1 MAQAA
6 TVPSGAAEQRSLAS
20 RMRGWKDDASG
31 LEQRLKDL
39 ETIARSL
46 RRRWWL
52 VGLGLALGLTGWAF
66 GVVRTRPGTIVL
78 VGGGGLV
85 LNALL
90 GIINE
95 RGWYRWWLIY
105 GLALLDVLLV
115 GVLVVWFG
123 HGGFVVAFLIAVLPY
138 AFDQGH
144 TVGNFLV
151 LTAALA
157 YLGARYLHGVLY
169 GDAGGLTAA
178 GLETVGFITVA
189 WALKQIPAVLIQRI
203 RQTRDVM
210 GEAERGYL
218 AVRAA
223 AEESDE
229 LGFLEKSFNRM
240 LEEIGTTISTVQ
252 READEVA
259 AFSEQLAASAEQ
271 LHATSETVTHT
282 AQKLA
287 RDLAKQRELAE
298 AARGESAKAADQAES
313 LRVRAELMQVD
324 AARLVAA
331 AQRGRERVA
340 RASQTLRAVGDEVR
354 ATAST
359 VAGLSGMSERI
370 GGFAQTIARIARQ
383 THLLA
388 LNAAIEAAR
397 AEEHGEGFAVV
408 ADEVRALAAEA
419 GKSAREVAELV
430 SELRAG
436 IDAAARAMQSG
447 EAKVRD
453 IGAVAAE
460 ADAALQ
466 ELHQGIEL
474 VGDLVNATAEVSRG
488 QAQRLAE
495 LAQSLQQVAAISSGS
510 SQSADG
516 AAAATQTQITSMGD
530 LTATSQQLAQLAE
543 RLRASIARF
552 SVLRREQEG
561 QEPPSPAPRPTDHPA
576 RDTRAAFGPWS
587 HIPALRG

>member
-1 MAQAA
+1 MPQEADQMTVQA
-6 TVPSGAAEQRSLAS
+6 GAADRPSLAS
-20 RMRGWKDDASG
+20 KIRGWKDDATG

-52 VGLGLALGLTGWAF
+52 VGTGLVLGLIGWA
-66 GVVRTRPGTIVL
+66 VEAVRTRPGTMVL
-78 VGGGGLV
+78 VAGGGLI

-90 GIINE
+90 GMINE

-105 GLALLDVLLV
+105 ALALLDVGLV
-115 GVLVVWFG
+115 AVLIVWFG

-157 YLGARYLHGVLY
+157 YLGAVQTHYALY
-169 GDAGGLTAA
+169 GGEAALATAPV
-178 GLETVGFITVA
+178 LETVTLMVVA
-189 WALKQIPAVLIQRI
+189 MTLKEIPATLIQRI
-203 RQTRDVM
+203 RRTRSIM
-210 GEAERGYL
+210 GEAEHGLL

-223 AEESDE
+223 AQESDE
-229 LGFLEKSFNRM
+229 LGFLEKSFNKM
-240 LEEIGTTISTVQ
+240 IEEIGGTILTVQ

-259 AFSEQLAASAEQ
+259 AFAEQLAAAAE
-271 LHATSETVTHT
+271 
-282 AQKLA
+282 
-287 RDLAKQRELAE
+287 
-298 AARGESAKAADQAES
+298 
-313 LRVRAELMQVD
+313 
-324 AARLVAA
+324 
-331 AQRGRERVA
+331 RGRGRVA
-340 RASQTLRAVGDEVR
+340 RASQTLRTVGEEVR

-370 GGFAQTIARIARQ
+370 GVFAQTIARIARQ

-397 AEEHGEGFAVV
+397 AEQHGEGFAVV

-430 SELRAG
+430 SELQAG

-447 EAKVRD
+447 EVKVRD

-460 ADAALQ
+460 ADSALQ

-474 VGDLVNATAEVSRG
+474 VGDLVNATAEVSRS
-488 QAQRLAE
+488 QAQRLAQ
-495 LAQSLQQVAAISSGS
+495 LAQSLQQVAAISSAS
-510 SQSADG
+510 S
-516 AAAATQTQITSMGD
+516 
-530 LTATSQQLAQLAE
+530 
-543 RLRASIARF
+543 R
-552 SVLRREQEG
+552 
-561 QEPPSPAPRPTDHPA
+561 PPP
-576 RDTRAAFGPWS
+576 
-587 HIPALRG
+587 

>member
-1 MAQAA
+1 
-6 TVPSGAAEQRSLAS
+6 
-20 RMRGWKDDASG
+20 MRGWKDDASG

-52 VGLGLALGLTGWAF
+52 VGLGMALGITGWAV
-66 GVVRTRPGTIVL
+66 GAVRTRPGTMVL

-123 HGGFVVAFLIAVLPY
+123 HGGFAVAFLIAVLPY

-157 YLGARYLHGVLY
+157 YLGASYLHDELY
-169 GDAGGLTAA
+169 GATASGLTAA
-178 GLETVGFITVA
+178 GLETVGLITVA
-189 WALKQIPAVLIQRI
+189 WALKQIPATLIQRI
-203 RQTRDVM
+203 RDARDVM
-210 GEAERGYL
+210 GEAEQGHL
-218 AVRAA
+218 AVRAPA
-223 AEESDE
+223 QQSDE

-240 LEEIGTTISTVQ
+240 LGEIGGTISTVQ

-259 AFSEQLAASAEQ
+259 AFAEQLAASAEE

-282 AQKLA
+282 AQQLA
-287 RDLAKQRELAE
+287 RDLAQQRELAE
-298 AARGESAKAADQAES
+298 GARGESAKAADQAES

-408 ADEVRALAAEA
+408 ADEVRSLAGEA

-460 ADAALQ
+460 ADGALQ

-516 AAAATQTQITSMGD
+516 AAAATQAQITSMGD

-552 SVLRREQEG
+552 SVLRRDTTTRDD
-561 QEPPSPAPRPTDHPA
+561 PS
-576 RDTRAAFGPWS
+576 TRAA
-587 HIPALRG
+587 AD

>member
-1 MAQAA
+1 MMAQAA
-6 TVPSGAAEQRSLAS
+6 TVQSGAADQRSLAS
-20 RMRGWKDDASG
+20 RMRGWKDDATG

-52 VGLGLALGLTGWAF
+52 VGLGMAVGIAGWAV
-66 GVVRTRPGTIVL
+66 GVVRTRPGTMVL

-123 HGGFVVAFLIAVLPY
+123 HGGFAVAFLIAVLPY

-157 YLGARYLHGVLY
+157 YLGASYLHDALY
-169 GDAGGLTAA
+169 GGAAGGQTAA
-178 GLETVGFITVA
+178 GLETVGLITVA
-189 WALKQIPAVLIQRI
+189 WALKQIPATLIRRI
-203 RQTRDVM
+203 RDARDVM
-210 GEAERGYL
+210 GEAEQGHL
-218 AVRAA
+218 AVRAP

-240 LEEIGTTISTVQ
+240 LGEIGGTISTVQ

-259 AFSEQLAASAEQ
+259 AFAEQLAASAEE

-282 AQKLA
+282 AQQLA
-287 RDLAKQRELAE
+287 RDLAQQRELAE
-298 AARGESAKAADQAES
+298 GARGESAKAADQAES

-408 ADEVRALAAEA
+408 ADEVRSLAGEA

-510 SQSADG
+510 SQRADG
-516 AAAATQTQITSMGD
+516 AAAATQAQITSMGD

-552 SVLRREQEG
+552 SVLQ
-561 QEPPSPAPRPTDHPA
+561 QDAAPRDPIA
-576 RDTRAAFGPWS
+576 RAA
-587 HIPALRG
+587 AD

>member
-52 VGLGLALGLTGWAF
+52 VGLGMALGITGWAV
-66 GVVRTRPGTIVL
+66 GAVRTRPGTMVL

-123 HGGFVVAFLIAVLPY
+123 HGGFAVAFLIAVLPY

-157 YLGARYLHGVLY
+157 YLGASYLHDDLY
-169 GDAGGLTAA
+169 GATASGLTAA
-178 GLETVGFITVA
+178 GLETVGLITVA
-189 WALKQIPAVLIQRI
+189 WALKQIPATLIQRI
-203 RQTRDVM
+203 RDARDVM
-210 GEAERGYL
+210 GEAEQGHL
-218 AVRAA
+218 AVRAPA
-223 AEESDE
+223 QQSDE

-240 LEEIGTTISTVQ
+240 LGEIGGTISTVQ

-259 AFSEQLAASAEQ
+259 AFAEQLAASAEE

-282 AQKLA
+282 AQQLA
-287 RDLAKQRELAE
+287 RDLAQQRELAE
-298 AARGESAKAADQAES
+298 GARGESAKAADQAES

-408 ADEVRALAAEA
+408 ADEVRSLAGEA

-460 ADAALQ
+460 ADGALQ

-516 AAAATQTQITSMGD
+516 AAAATQAQITSMGD

-552 SVLRREQEG
+552 SVLRRDT
-561 QEPPSPAPRPTDHPA
+561 APRDDPG
-576 RDTRAAFGPWS
+576 TRAA
-587 HIPALRG
+587 AD

>member
-6 TVPSGAAEQRSLAS
+6 TVPSSAAEQRSLAS

-52 VGLGLALGLTGWAF
+52 VGLGMALGITGWAV
-66 GVVRTRPGTIVL
+66 GAVRTRPGTMVL

-123 HGGFVVAFLIAVLPY
+123 HGGFAVAFLIAVLPY

-157 YLGARYLHGVLY
+157 YLGASYLHDELY
-169 GDAGGLTAA
+169 GATASGLTAA
-178 GLETVGFITVA
+178 GLETVGLITVA
-189 WALKQIPAVLIQRI
+189 WALKQIPATLIQRI
-203 RQTRDVM
+203 RDARDVM
-210 GEAERGYL
+210 GEAEQGHL
-218 AVRAA
+218 AVRAPA
-223 AEESDE
+223 QESDE

-240 LEEIGTTISTVQ
+240 LGEIGGTISTVQ

-259 AFSEQLAASAEQ
+259 AFAEQLAASAEE

-282 AQKLA
+282 AQQLA
-287 RDLAKQRELAE
+287 RDLAQQRELAE
-298 AARGESAKAADQAES
+298 GARGESAKAADQAES

-408 ADEVRALAAEA
+408 ADEVRSLAGEA

-460 ADAALQ
+460 ADGALQ

-516 AAAATQTQITSMGD
+516 AAAATQAQITSMGD

-552 SVLRREQEG
+552 SVLQRDTTTRDD
-561 QEPPSPAPRPTDHPA
+561 PS
-576 RDTRAAFGPWS
+576 TRAA
-587 HIPALRG
+587 AD

>member
-1 MAQAA
+1 MFLVTLPDTLQ
-6 TVPSGAAEQRSLAS
+6 GRGSLAS
-20 RMRGWKDDASG
+20 RVRGWKDDATG

-52 VGLGLALGLTGWAF
+52 VGLGLPLGIIGWGF
-66 GVVRTRPGTIVL
+66 GAVRTRPGTMVL
-78 VGGGGLV
+78 LGGVGLV

-105 GLALLDVLLV
+105 VLALLDVLLV

-157 YLGARYLHGVLY
+157 YLGASYLHGVLY

-189 WALKQIPAVLIQRI
+189 WALKQIPATLIRRI
-203 RQTRDVM
+203 REARDVM
-210 GEAERGYL
+210 GEAERGQL
-218 AVRAA
+218 AVRAP

-240 LEEIGTTISTVQ
+240 LGEIGATISTVQ

-259 AFSEQLAASAEQ
+259 AFAEQLAASAEE

-282 AQKLA
+282 AQQLA

-397 AEEHGEGFAVV
+397 AEQHGEGFAVV
-408 ADEVRALAAEA
+408 ADEVRSLAGEA

-460 ADAALQ
+460 ADSALQ
-466 ELHQGIEL
+466 ELHHGIEL

-516 AAAATQTQITSMGD
+516 AAAATQAQITSMGD

-561 QEPPSPAPRPTDHPA
+561 QEPPVA
-576 RDTRAAFGPWS
+576 RAA
-587 HIPALRG
+587 AD

>member
-1 MAQAA
+1 MVQAVTA
-6 TVPSGAAEQRSLAS
+6 RPGAADHRSLAS

-52 VGLGLALGLTGWAF
+52 VGLGLPLGIIGWGF
-66 GVVRTRPGTIVL
+66 GAVRQSPSTMVL
-78 VGGGGLV
+78 LGGGGLV

-105 GLALLDVLLV
+105 VLALLDVLLV

-157 YLGARYLHGVLY
+157 YLGASYLHGVLY
-169 GDAGGLTAA
+169 GDTAGLTAA

-189 WALKQIPAVLIQRI
+189 WALKQIPATLIRRI
-203 RQTRDVM
+203 REARDVM
-210 GEAERGYL
+210 SEAEQGQL
-218 AVRAA
+218 AVRAP

-240 LEEIGTTISTVQ
+240 LGEIGATISTVQ

-259 AFSEQLAASAEQ
+259 AFAEQLAASAEE

-282 AQKLA
+282 
-287 RDLAKQRELAE
+287 
-298 AARGESAKAADQAES
+298 
-313 LRVRAELMQVD
+313 
-324 AARLVAA
+324 
-331 AQRGRERVA
+331 
-340 RASQTLRAVGDEVR
+340 
-354 ATAST
+354 
-359 VAGLSGMSERI
+359 
-370 GGFAQTIARIARQ
+370 AQTIARIARQ

-408 ADEVRALAAEA
+408 ADEVRSLAGEA

-460 ADAALQ
+460 ADGALQ

-516 AAAATQTQITSMGD
+516 AAAATQAQITSMGD

-552 SVLRREQEG
+552 SVLRRDQER
-561 QEPPSPAPRPTDHPA
+561 QEPVA
-576 RDTRAAFGPWS
+576 RAA
-587 HIPALRG
+587 AD

>member
-1 MAQAA
+1 M
-6 TVPSGAAEQRSLAS
+6 TVQSGAAEPRSLAS

-52 VGLGLALGLTGWAF
+52 VGLGMAVGIAGWAV
-66 GVVRTRPGTIVL
+66 GVVRTRPGTMVL

-123 HGGFVVAFLIAVLPY
+123 HGGFAVAFLIAVLPY

-157 YLGARYLHGVLY
+157 YLGASYLHDALY
-169 GDAGGLTAA
+169 GGAAGGQTAA
-178 GLETVGFITVA
+178 GLETVGLITVA
-189 WALKQIPAVLIQRI
+189 WALKQIPATLIRRI
-203 RQTRDVM
+203 RDARDVM
-210 GEAERGYL
+210 GEAEQGHL
-218 AVRAA
+218 AVRAP

-240 LEEIGTTISTVQ
+240 LGEIGGTISTVQ

-259 AFSEQLAASAEQ
+259 AFAEQLAASAEE

-282 AQKLA
+282 AQQLA
-287 RDLAKQRELAE
+287 RDLAQQRELAE
-298 AARGESAKAADQAES
+298 GARGESAKAADQAES

-408 ADEVRALAAEA
+408 ADEVRSLAGEA

-488 QAQRLAE
+488 QAQGLAE

-510 SQSADG
+510 SQRADG
-516 AAAATQTQITSMGD
+516 AASATQAQITSMGD

-552 SVLRREQEG
+552 SVLQ
-561 QEPPSPAPRPTDHPA
+561 QDAAPRDPIA
-576 RDTRAAFGPWS
+576 RAA
-587 HIPALRG
+587 AD

>member
-1 MAQAA
+1 MFLVTLPDTLQ
-6 TVPSGAAEQRSLAS
+6 GRGSLAS
-20 RMRGWKDDASG
+20 RMRGWKDDATG

-52 VGLGLALGLTGWAF
+52 VGLGLPLGIIGWGF
-66 GVVRTRPGTIVL
+66 GAVRTRPGTMVL
-78 VGGGGLV
+78 LGGGGLV

-105 GLALLDVLLV
+105 VLALLDVLLV

-157 YLGARYLHGVLY
+157 YLGASYLHGVLY
-169 GDAGGLTAA
+169 GDTAGLTAA

-189 WALKQIPAVLIQRI
+189 WALKQIPATLIRRI
-203 RQTRDVM
+203 REARDVM
-210 GEAERGYL
+210 SEAEQGQL
-218 AVRAA
+218 AVRAP

-240 LEEIGTTISTVQ
+240 LGEIGATISTVQ

-259 AFSEQLAASAEQ
+259 AFAEQLAASAEE

-282 AQKLA
+282 AQQLA
-287 RDLAKQRELAE
+287 RDLATQRGLAE

-313 LRVRAELMQVD
+313 LRVRAESMRVD

-408 ADEVRALAAEA
+408 ADEVRSLAGEA

-460 ADAALQ
+460 ADGALQ
-466 ELHQGIEL
+466 ELHRGIEL
-474 VGDLVNATAEVSRG
+474 VGDLVNATADVSRG

-516 AAAATQTQITSMGD
+516 AAAATQAQITSMGD

-552 SVLRREQEG
+552 SVLRREQER
-561 QEPPSPAPRPTDHPA
+561 QEPVA
-576 RDTRAAFGPWS
+576 RAA
-587 HIPALRG
+587 AD

>member
-1 MAQAA
+1 
-6 TVPSGAAEQRSLAS
+6 
-20 RMRGWKDDASG
+20 MRGWKDDATG

-52 VGLGLALGLTGWAF
+52 VGLGMAVGIAGWAV
-66 GVVRTRPGTIVL
+66 GVVRTRPGTMVL

-123 HGGFVVAFLIAVLPY
+123 HGGFAVAFLIAVLPY

-157 YLGARYLHGVLY
+157 YLGASYLHDALY
-169 GDAGGLTAA
+169 GGAAGGQTAA
-178 GLETVGFITVA
+178 GLETVGLITVA
-189 WALKQIPAVLIQRI
+189 WALKQIPATLIRRI
-203 RQTRDVM
+203 RDARDVM
-210 GEAERGYL
+210 GEAEQGHL
-218 AVRAA
+218 AVRAP

-240 LEEIGTTISTVQ
+240 LGEIGGTISTVQ

-259 AFSEQLAASAEQ
+259 AFAEQLAASAEE

-282 AQKLA
+282 AQQLA
-287 RDLAKQRELAE
+287 RDLAQQRELAE
-298 AARGESAKAADQAES
+298 GARGESAKAADQAES

-408 ADEVRALAAEA
+408 ADEVRSLAGEA

-510 SQSADG
+510 SQRADG
-516 AAAATQTQITSMGD
+516 AAAATQAQITSMGD

-552 SVLRREQEG
+552 SVLQRDA
-561 QEPPSPAPRPTDHPA
+561 APRDPIA
-576 RDTRAAFGPWS
+576 RAA
-587 HIPALRG
+587 AD

>member
-1 MAQAA
+1 MFLVTLPDTLQ
-6 TVPSGAAEQRSLAS
+6 GRGSLAS
-20 RMRGWKDDASG
+20 RVRGWKDDATG

-52 VGLGLALGLTGWAF
+52 VGLGLPLGIIGWGF
-66 GVVRTRPGTIVL
+66 GAVRTRPGTMVL
-78 VGGGGLV
+78 LGGGGLV

-105 GLALLDVLLV
+105 VLALLDVLLV

-157 YLGARYLHGVLY
+157 YLGASYLHGVLY

-189 WALKQIPAVLIQRI
+189 WALKQIPATLIRRI
-203 RQTRDVM
+203 REARDVM
-210 GEAERGYL
+210 GEAERGQL
-218 AVRAA
+218 AVRAP

-240 LEEIGTTISTVQ
+240 LGEIGATISTVQ

-259 AFSEQLAASAEQ
+259 AFAEQLAASAEE

-282 AQKLA
+282 AQQLA

-397 AEEHGEGFAVV
+397 AEQHGEGFAVV
-408 ADEVRALAAEA
+408 ADEVRSLAGEA

-460 ADAALQ
+460 ADSALQ
-466 ELHQGIEL
+466 ELHHGIEL

-516 AAAATQTQITSMGD
+516 AAAATQAQITSMGD

-561 QEPPSPAPRPTDHPA
+561 QEPPVA
-576 RDTRAAFGPWS
+576 RAA
-587 HIPALRG
+587 AD